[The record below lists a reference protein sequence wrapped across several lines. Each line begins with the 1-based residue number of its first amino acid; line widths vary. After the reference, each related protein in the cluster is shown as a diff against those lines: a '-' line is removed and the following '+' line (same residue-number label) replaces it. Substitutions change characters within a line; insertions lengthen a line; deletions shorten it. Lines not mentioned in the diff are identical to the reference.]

1 MENNINQKDKKVE
14 NQENN
19 SPNNKMILKP
29 TSSNIIKKPVISE
42 EEYKIMMKKRSQMVS
57 NSRYKPM
64 KLLFGRRTMT
74 QTNQNN
80 QTMPALNPNI
90 NNTNVQINNYTTYLT
105 SIETIAEEKYQND
118 GQTVIVEPN
127 HSMKQLNYKY
137 KINQYN
143 KIMIIYIKKINELED
158 IYNFTNEYFSFIIK
172 IFEKL
177 CKPFILSLAN
187 LFTNNIKPNLLYFQE
202 IINVFNEFSERMKNI
217 LNKPIDDKL
226 NNKKNEPIN
235 NNLTHFDTNLI
246 DSVKNLNN
254 IYADNFNNTSKN
266 IQNYINGNKLFMK
279 LDTIEPKFVEI
290 LNKMNLFLNKLI
302 KRQAK
307 FNDKYKKEF
316 LPYFVGIKQKL
327 NDPSLFQYLTL
338 GKDFLFI
345 EHTILSSSNK
355 IYRKISQFLVNM
367 EFLFKESLNIF
378 YDYLELLNNLIKL
391 YYNEN
396 KNVLNVASL
405 IPNKSVINFNNLMKS
420 KNIRKSIEDKYSFN
434 KIIENNEDEKVF
446 NDINHLLLNYR
457 DLLTQY
463 SFVKNDDIEDVIKF
477 NLINYQSSESFTQFL
492 MNLIPSKFPFEYK
505 DIIELKMDIKR
516 NSGIIKGWRNSL
528 LVITYQGHILIF
540 DKEGDINSKNE
551 ISSNIQN
558 DKKMSRNQIIN
569 SIIQEGDSKKDSKN
583 KNEDLYEAV
592 KNNKLITNYWM
603 SNFGIAKLN
612 SKEDKKLVQIHED
625 YMGYRQYRPIAIDVI
640 DDNNFNNLLNVV
652 SNSKIL
658 Q

>member
-1 MENNINQKDKKVE
+1 MKNNNIQENKKVE
-14 NQENN
+14 NLENK
-19 SPNNKMILKP
+19 SPNNKIIEKP
-29 TSSNIIKKPVISE
+29 ISSNIIKKPVMSE
-42 EEYKIMMKKRSQMVS
+42 EEYKIMMKKRNQMKS

-64 KLLFGRRTMT
+64 KFLFGRRMMT
-74 QTNQNN
+74 QFNQNN
-80 QTMPALNPNI
+80 QTMPTMNSNI

-137 KINQYN
+137 KKNQYN
-143 KIMIIYIKKINELED
+143 KIMIVYIRKINELED

-177 CKPFILSLAN
+177 CKPFILSLSN

-202 IINVFNEFSERMKNI
+202 IINVFNDFSERIKNI
-217 LNKPIDDKL
+217 LNKPIEDKL

-235 NNLTHFDTNLI
+235 NNLTHFECNLI
-246 DSVKNLNN
+246 DSVKKLNN
-254 IYADNFNNTSKN
+254 IYSDNFNKTSKN
-266 IQNYINGNKLFMK
+266 IQNHINDNKLLMK
-279 LDTIEPKFVEI
+279 IETIEPKFVEI
-290 LNKMNLFLNKLI
+290 LNKMNFFLNKLI

-307 FNDKYKKEF
+307 FSDKYKKEF
-316 LPYFVGIKQKL
+316 LPYFTGIKQKL
-327 NDPSLFQYLTL
+327 NDPSLLQYLTF
-338 GKDFLFI
+338 GTDFLFI

-355 IYRKISQFLVNM
+355 IYSKISQFLVNM
-367 EFLFKESLNIF
+367 EFLFKESLNLF

-420 KNIRKSIEDKYSFN
+420 KNIRKSIEEKYSFN

-463 SFVKNDDIEDVIKF
+463 NYVKNDDIEDVIKF
-477 NLINYQSSESFTQFL
+477 NLINYQSSETFTQFL

-505 DIIELKMDIKR
+505 DIVELKIGIKR

-540 DKEGDINSKNE
+540 DKDGDALGKND
-551 ISSNIQN
+551 ISSSILN

-569 SIIQEGDSKKDSKN
+569 SIIGEVDSKKETKT
-583 KNEDLYEAV
+583 KNEDLYEAI
-592 KNNKLITNYWM
+592 KNNKFITNYWI
-603 SNFGIAKLN
+603 SSFGIARLN
-612 SKEDKKLVQIHED
+612 FKEDKKLVQIYED
-625 YMGYRQYRPIAIDVI
+625 YMGYRQYRPIIIDVI
-640 DDNNFNNLLNVV
+640 DENNFNNLVNAV
-652 SNSKIL
+652 SNSKNI
-658 Q
+658 

>member
-246 DSVKNLNN
+246 DSVKKLNN

-266 IQNYINGNKLFMK
+266 IQNYINGNKLLMK

-477 NLINYQSSESFTQFL
+477 NLINYHSSESFTQFL

-540 DKEGDINSKNE
+540 DKEGDVNSKNE

-569 SIIQEGDSKKDSKN
+569 SIIQEGDSKKDAKN

>member
-1 MENNINQKDKKVE
+1 MKNNNIQENKKVE
-14 NQENN
+14 NLENK
-19 SPNNKMILKP
+19 SPNNKIIEKP
-29 TSSNIIKKPVISE
+29 ISSNIIKKPVMSE
-42 EEYKIMMKKRSQMVS
+42 EEYKIMMKKRNQMKS
-57 NSRYKPM
+57 NSRSKPM
-64 KLLFGRRTMT
+64 KFLFGRRMMT
-74 QTNQNN
+74 QFNQNN
-80 QTMPALNPNI
+80 QTMPTMNSNI

-137 KINQYN
+137 KKNQYN
-143 KIMIIYIKKINELED
+143 KIMIVYIRKINELED

-177 CKPFILSLAN
+177 CKPFILSLSN

-202 IINVFNEFSERMKNI
+202 IINVFNDFSERIKNI
-217 LNKPIDDKL
+217 LNKPIEDKL

-235 NNLTHFDTNLI
+235 NNLTHFECNLI
-246 DSVKNLNN
+246 YSVKKLNN
-254 IYADNFNNTSKN
+254 IYSDNFNKTSKN
-266 IQNYINGNKLFMK
+266 IQNHINDNKLLMK
-279 LDTIEPKFVEI
+279 IETIEPKFVEI
-290 LNKMNLFLNKLI
+290 LNKMNFFLNKLI

-307 FNDKYKKEF
+307 FSDKYKKEF
-316 LPYFVGIKQKL
+316 LPYFTGIKQKL
-327 NDPSLFQYLTL
+327 NDPSLLQYLTF
-338 GKDFLFI
+338 GTDFLFI

-355 IYRKISQFLVNM
+355 IYSKISQFLVNM
-367 EFLFKESLNIF
+367 EFLFKESLNLF

-420 KNIRKSIEDKYSFN
+420 KNIRKSIEEKYSFN

-463 SFVKNDDIEDVIKF
+463 SYVKNDDIEDVIKF
-477 NLINYQSSESFTQFL
+477 NLINYQSSETFTQFL

-505 DIIELKMDIKR
+505 DIVELKIGIKR

-540 DKEGDINSKNE
+540 DKDGDALGKND
-551 ISSNIQN
+551 ISSSILN

-569 SIIQEGDSKKDSKN
+569 SIIGEVDSKK
-583 KNEDLYEAV
+583 
-592 KNNKLITNYWM
+592 
-603 SNFGIAKLN
+603 
-612 SKEDKKLVQIHED
+612 
-625 YMGYRQYRPIAIDVI
+625 
-640 DDNNFNNLLNVV
+640 
-652 SNSKIL
+652 
-658 Q
+658 

>member
-1 MENNINQKDKKVE
+1 MKNNNIQENKKVE
-14 NQENN
+14 NLENK
-19 SPNNKMILKP
+19 SPNNKIIEKP
-29 TSSNIIKKPVISE
+29 ISSNIIKKPVMSE
-42 EEYKIMMKKRSQMVS
+42 EEYKIMMKKRNQMKS
-57 NSRYKPM
+57 NSRSKPM
-64 KLLFGRRTMT
+64 KFLFGRRMMT
-74 QTNQNN
+74 QFNQNN
-80 QTMPALNPNI
+80 QTMPTMNSNI

-137 KINQYN
+137 KKNQYN
-143 KIMIIYIKKINELED
+143 KIMIVYIRKINELED

-177 CKPFILSLAN
+177 CKPFILSLSN

-202 IINVFNEFSERMKNI
+202 IINVFNDFSERIKNI
-217 LNKPIDDKL
+217 LNKPIEDKL

-235 NNLTHFDTNLI
+235 NNLTHFECNLI
-246 DSVKNLNN
+246 DSVKKLNN
-254 IYADNFNNTSKN
+254 IYSDNFNKTSKN
-266 IQNYINGNKLFMK
+266 IQNHINDNKLLMK
-279 LDTIEPKFVEI
+279 IETIEPKFVEI
-290 LNKMNLFLNKLI
+290 LNKMNFFLNKLI

-307 FNDKYKKEF
+307 FSDKYKKEF
-316 LPYFVGIKQKL
+316 LPYFTGIKQKL
-327 NDPSLFQYLTL
+327 NDPSLLQYLTF
-338 GKDFLFI
+338 GTDFLFI

-355 IYRKISQFLVNM
+355 IYSKISQFLVNM
-367 EFLFKESLNIF
+367 EFLFKESLNLF

-420 KNIRKSIEDKYSFN
+420 KNIRKSIEEKYSFN

-463 SFVKNDDIEDVIKF
+463 SYVKNDDIEDVIKF
-477 NLINYQSSESFTQFL
+477 NLINYQSSETFTQFL

-505 DIIELKMDIKR
+505 DIVELKIGIKR

-540 DKEGDINSKNE
+540 DKDGDALGKND
-551 ISSNIQN
+551 ISSSILN

-569 SIIQEGDSKKDSKN
+569 SIIGEVDSKK
-583 KNEDLYEAV
+583 
-592 KNNKLITNYWM
+592 
-603 SNFGIAKLN
+603 
-612 SKEDKKLVQIHED
+612 
-625 YMGYRQYRPIAIDVI
+625 
-640 DDNNFNNLLNVV
+640 
-652 SNSKIL
+652 
-658 Q
+658 

>member
-1 MENNINQKDKKVE
+1 MENNNNQEDKKVE
-14 NQENN
+14 NKNNN
-19 SPNNKMILKP
+19 SPSNKIIEKP
-29 TSSNIIKKPVISE
+29 TSSNIIKKPVMSE
-42 EEYKIMMKKRSQMVS
+42 EEYKIMMQKRNKMKS
-57 NSRYKPM
+57 NSRYRPM
-64 KLLFGRRTMT
+64 KFLFGRRTMT
-74 QTNQNN
+74 QINQSN
-80 QTMPALNPNI
+80 QTMPTLNQNI

-105 SIETIAEEKYQND
+105 SIETITEEKYQND

-137 KINQYN
+137 KMNQYN
-143 KIMIIYIKKINELED
+143 KIMIIYIRKINELED

-177 CKPFILSLAN
+177 CKPFIISLSN
-187 LFTNNIKPNLLYFQE
+187 IFTNNIKPNLLYFQE

-217 LNKPIDDKL
+217 LNKPLDDKL
-226 NNKKNEPIN
+226 NNKKNESTN
-235 NNLTHFDTNLI
+235 NNLTHFDCNLI
-246 DSVKNLNN
+246 DSVKKLNN
-254 IYADNFNNTSKN
+254 IYTDNFNNTSKN
-266 IQNYINGNKLFMK
+266 IQNYINGNKLLMK
-279 LDTIEPKFVEI
+279 LETIEPKFVEI
-290 LNKMNLFLNKLI
+290 LNKMNIFLNKLI

-316 LPYFVGIKQKL
+316 LPYFTDIKQKL
-327 NDPSLFQYLTL
+327 NDPSLLQYLTF

-355 IYRKISQFLVNM
+355 IYSKISQFLVNM

-396 KNVLNVASL
+396 KNILNVASL
-405 IPNKSVINFNNLMKS
+405 ISNKSVINFNNLMKS
-420 KNIRKSIEDKYSFN
+420 KNIRKTIEEKYSFN

-463 SFVKNDDIEDVIKF
+463 SYVKNNDIEDVIKF

-516 NSGIIKGWRNSL
+516 NSGILKGWRNSL

-540 DKEGDINSKNE
+540 DKDGDAIGKNDSNS
-551 ISSNIQN
+551 IIQN
-558 DKKMSRNQIIN
+558 DKKMSRSQIIN
-569 SIIQEGDSKKDSKN
+569 SIIGEVDSKKEVKN
-583 KNEDLYEAV
+583 KNEDLYEAI
-592 KNNKLITNYWM
+592 KNNKLITNYWIN
-603 SNFGIAKLN
+603 SFGISRFN
-612 SKEDKKLVQIHED
+612 PKEDKKLVQIYED
-625 YMGYRQYRPIAIDVI
+625 YMGFTQYRPIIIDVF
-640 DDNNFNNLLNVV
+640 DDNNYNNLVNTV
-652 SNSKIL
+652 SNSKIM
-658 Q
+658 